1 MGIDSR
7 PTLRSVSIAFPLRYG
22 STGAFEM
29 TETTLDAI
37 RVDLRL
43 LLMTNHGERVIHY
56 DFGANLRPILFSQG
70 PDLKQ
75 RISDAI
81 TSAVDK
87 WMPFVSI
94 NSMVIETS
102 ADNPTVSPNGV
113 HIDVDFSVSG
123 TVLRATTGIISVAA

>member
-1 MGIDSR
+1 
-7 PTLRSVSIAFPLRYG
+7 
-22 STGAFEM
+22 
-29 TETTLDAI
+29 
-37 RVDLRL
+37 
-43 LLMTNHGERVIHY
+43 MTNHGERVIHY

-70 PDLKQ
+70 TDLKQ

-113 HIDVDFSVSG
+113 HIDIDFSVSG
-123 TVLRATTGIISVAA
+123 TVLRATTGIISVTV